1 MPLQAQL
8 ELPSAFVLLSFEQ
21 LQQLEC
27 QLARLLL
34 VQQLVLLKLQFDLRL
49 ELLAQQLECQLARL
63 ILVQQLAPLELQ
75 FGLRLESQE
84 SRQL

>member
-21 LQQLEC
+21 LQQLEY
-27 QLARLLL
+27 LLVLLLL
-34 VQQLVLLKLQFDLRL
+34 VPQLVLR
-49 ELLAQQLECQLARL
+49 
-63 ILVQQLAPLELQ
+63 LAPLELQ